1 MWTRE
6 NWNVIDPEQPAQRTV
21 NITLDEYRALIKE
34 NAKHEET
41 VREKDD
47 EISELKRK
55 LQKLTDALTSQD
67 ETDDAE

>member
-1 MWTRE
+1 MLTRE
-6 NWNVIDPEQPAQRTV
+6 HWNVIDSEQPAQRTV
-21 NITLDEYRALIKE
+21 EITLDEYRALIKE

-67 ETDDAE
+67 ETDDGE